1 MKFTG
6 ALFGPLMMAVA
17 MALFAVNDA
26 ALKWLSVEG
35 GLPLFQIL
43 LIRSLAITL
52 IMLIVCTVSIGWR
65 RLTLELR
72 KPAYLLF
79 GLAEVAVA
87 FPYIYAL
94 KLLPLQTAQ
103 PIIKLNPLF
112 AVLLGLLFFGQ
123 KSNWLRWIAIGLGLS
138 GVLAI
143 VDPFGGFAV
152 SWLVLLPMLSALILG
167 SRDAVTNRFGTRL
180 NPFVVAFSMG
190 WTMAVATSIAQA
202 FNVDGTWQP
211 LSVELIQVIALLC
224 VVTPA
229 AYVTR
234 VLAIQRGEMS
244 AIAPMVYTGMLWAML
259 FGVVIFGDPLGWGQV
274 LGAAM
279 IACGGLILIWFDRPR
294 LAADAKP

>member
-1 MKFTG
+1 MRSVG
-6 ALFGPLMMAVA
+6 ALFGPLMMALA
-17 MALFAVNDA
+17 MALFAINDA

-52 IMLIVCTVSIGWR
+52 IMAALCVGIIGWR
-65 RLTLELR
+65 QLIVEAR

-123 KSNWLRWIAIGLGLS
+123 KSNWLRWLAIGLGLA
-138 GVLAI
+138 GVMAI

-152 SWLVLLPMLSALILG
+152 SWLIVLPMLSALILG

-190 WTMAVATSIAQA
+190 WTMAVATAVAQA
-202 FNVDGTWQP
+202 FEVDGVWQP
-211 LSVELIQVIALLC
+211 LSFELMQIIALLC

-259 FGVVIFGDPLGWGQV
+259 FGVIIFGDPLGWGQV
-274 LGAAM
+274 IGAAM
-279 IACGGLILIWFDRPR
+279 IACGGLLLIWFDRTKTPKH
-294 LAADAKP
+294 AKP